1 MNKIAILI
9 LIAFNWIP
17 LSAKIPLQQAITR
30 GIQKSLVI
38 QNNLLEQK
46 NLKLEKKTRDM
57 KKWLTL
63 HLGGSYIFKSQ
74 QMEINFLE
82 IQINEGI
89 SVPLEPIIVGARH
102 NYDLKLGLSQPIY
115 TGNRLSNS
123 AKLKDIQ
130 YEMEKHNTGLNT
142 IEVSTRIKTSYFTYR
157 MLFYQQQSVNAF
169 LETLQLHQRKLE
181 DFYLEN
187 LIKKSDLLET
197 EFHLQEQMMNL
208 EEIKLRIAR
217 EKINFKSLCD
227 FNIEDISG
235 DYTETIEPGPELLSD
250 FQNHH
255 PYLQMLN
262 AQIRLLEIQKRLTN
276 AEYLPQLV
284 GFAEIHYGRPGIDY
298 FTNEWSLYFQGGIG
312 FDLKLF
318 DWNQRKRN
326 QKILNYSQ
334 EKSRNKQ
341 KDFSREVENQVRQLL
356 ESKKAIE
363 IKLAII
369 GNLIEI
375 SREDTELKAELFQE
389 QQITNKDYL
398 ASLATKERYVFMEKE
413 QQLQIEMIKVNINKW
428 LGLFD
433 RKF

>member
-1 MNKIAILI
+1 
-9 LIAFNWIP
+9 
-17 LSAKIPLQQAITR
+17 
-30 GIQKSLVI
+30 
-38 QNNLLEQK
+38 
-46 NLKLEKKTRDM
+46 
-57 KKWLTL
+57 
-63 HLGGSYIFKSQ
+63 
-74 QMEINFLE
+74 
-82 IQINEGI
+82 
-89 SVPLEPIIVGARH
+89 VGARH
-102 NYDLKLGLSQPIY
+102 NYDLKLGLAQPIY

-123 AKLKDIQ
+123 AKLKDTQ
-130 YEMEKHNTGLNT
+130 YEMEKHYTGLNT
-142 IEVSTRIKTSYFTYR
+142 IEVSTRIKASYFTYR

-169 LETLQLHQRKLE
+169 METLKLHQRKLE
-181 DFYLEN
+181 DFYLED

-197 EFHLQEQMMNL
+197 ESHLQEQMMNL
-208 EEIKLRIAR
+208 EEIKHRIAR

-227 FNIEDISG
+227 FNIEDING

-262 AQIRLLEIQKRLTN
+262 AQIRLLEIQKKITN

-318 DWNQRKRN
+318 DWNQQKRN

-334 EKSRNKQ
+334 EKSRNDQ
-341 KDFSREVENQVRQLL
+341 KDFSREVKNQVRQLL
-356 ESKKAIE
+356 ESKKATE

-413 QQLQIEMIKVNINKW
+413 QQLQIEMIKVSINKW